1 MLLRIALAIALTTPT
16 VLIGASPQRTQ
27 PASQKTPT
35 LAERFPVPSGY
46 SAEQDTES
54 DGAQNFS
61 TANDVRGHI
70 LRRFV
75 QAGDDGK
82 LSVAEIARYFADR
95 LHAQNGYLFDDRLN
109 SSGGRLDGR
118 IPGPRP
124 VWLHVDIND
133 EGSVMDIIAL
143 EESAAP
149 PREMPVEETRIAG
162 SWSTGEMFVD
172 MPAAD
177 RVNALRAR
185 DALATLAEPFF
196 KPFQGWA
203 WRVTVEELRD
213 VSARAQI
220 DSAPP
225 YRLRVSGRQRSQAC
239 ATCPVTTDVQD
250 VAVFTM
256 DVNRAESL
264 DPGSTPTGEITR
276 FKDGGKILITRA
288 DRAGS
293 SPRFAVIDVPWKY
306 GVHEVSLYQRDLV
319 EQFLMSAV
327 LTDLVK

>member
-1 MLLRIALAIALTTPT
+1 MTLRAAITIALTCSIP
-16 VLIGASPQRTQ
+16 LAAAQS
-27 PASQKTPT
+27 KTPS
-35 LAERFPVPSGY
+35 LAERFPVPDGY

-75 QAGDDGK
+75 QAGDDGPK
-82 LSVAEIARYFADR
+82 PVAEIVRFFADR
-95 LHAQNGYLFDDRLN
+95 LHAQNGFLFDDRFS

-118 IPGPRP
+118 IPGPKP
-124 VWLHVDIND
+124 VWLHVDITD
-133 EGSVMDIIAL
+133 EGRGLDIIAL
-143 EESAAP
+143 EESAASTRP
-149 PREMPVEETRIAG
+149 MPIEEASIAG

-213 VSARAQI
+213 GSTRAPI
-220 DSAPP
+220 DSTPP
-225 YRLRVSGRQRSQAC
+225 YRVRVSGRQRSQAC
-239 ATCPVTTDVQD
+239 ATCPVTTDAQD
-250 VAVFTM
+250 VTVFTM

-264 DPGSTPTGEITR
+264 DPGSTPTGAITR

-293 SPRFAVIDVPWKY
+293 TPHVAVIDLPWKY
-306 GVHEVSLYQRDLV
+306 GVGEVSLYQRDLV
-319 EQFLMSAV
+319 EFFLASAR
-327 LTDLVK
+327 LADLVK